1 MSKLSFSSHF
11 RNPLFVLM
19 FYLVMVLP
27 YFTVFCAVDLS
38 GTLLWSNL
46 EVCANTFLVDSFLE
60 NSIWAILFIIV
71 IFESL
76 YQSTKVLG
84 IDKTTFSFK
93 TQMKVFT
100 ILLGAFVFWEL
111 LSLVFEW
118 LATSIGKTF
127 PTEHPVS
134 SFFKVQVYGFL
145 AFHLNGYLNRR
156 YLVRH
161 PLQRTIT
168 VNDGLRLL
176 TIAIGEIQY
185 AEKIGKQY
193 YVFTA
198 EGKFKIDK
206 NLHELEVF
214 LPEHSFRRINRSA
227 IVNMVEITG
236 FSFWENEKYV
246 LTLKN
251 GKQFVMTRKRLNT
264 LKDDLKQV
272 PKIPSFWQKIPF
284 FKVFP

>member
-1 MSKLSFSSHF
+1 
-11 RNPLFVLM
+11 
-19 FYLVMVLP
+19 MVLP
-27 YFTVFCAVDLS
+27 YFTFFCAVDLS

-76 YQSTKVLG
+76 FQGSRVLG
-84 IDKTTFSFK
+84 IDKNAFGFK
-93 TQMKVFT
+93 TQVKVFA
-100 ILLGAFVFWEL
+100 ILLGVFVFWEL
-111 LSLVFEW
+111 LSSVFVW
-118 LATSIGKTF
+118 LATSIGRTF
-127 PTEHPVS
+127 PSEHPVS

-156 YLVRH
+156 YLTKH

-168 VNDGLRLL
+168 VNDGLKWL
-176 TIAIGEIQY
+176 TIAIGEIHY

-206 NLHELEVF
+206 NLQELEVF
-214 LPEHSFRRINRSA
+214 LPEHSFRRINRSV
-227 IVNMVEITG
+227 IVNMDEIAG
-236 FSFWENEKYV
+236 FSFWENEKYI
-246 LTLKN
+246 LTLKS
-251 GKQFVMTRKRLNT
+251 GKQFVMTRRRLNT
-264 LKDDLKQV
+264 LKGDLKKVQ
-272 PKIPSFWQKIPF
+272 KMSSFWQKIPF
-284 FKVFP
+284 FKVFPHLRN